1 VGDHVGIPTAVR
13 FVLSLVPG
21 QLHLASPLPP
31 RRTLT
36 PISPGLILLVS
47 GYHQQKRWLPD
58 CSMSGWDVG
67 PDNTDLRQVC
77 SLIFQ

>member
-1 VGDHVGIPTAVR
+1 VGDHVGIPAAVR
-13 FVLSLVPG
+13 FVFAPPPAI
-21 QLHLASPLPP
+21 HLAPPLPSRKP
-31 RRTLT
+31 LT
-36 PISPGLILLVS
+36 PISLGLILLVS